1 MWARKNKPFSLLMK
15 SRVKISFNMFLSFF
29 ILQVNEV
36 LRYHQHTY
44 MHGNFSPGLFLTD
57 HTWILLEVVME
68 SGSSKSRVLVRFGLG
83 LGKVW
88 IGFRQV
94 SGWVQVRFG

>member
-1 MWARKNKPFSLLMK
+1 MK
-15 SRVKISFNMFLSFF
+15 SRVKISFNMSLSFF

-44 MHGNFSPGLFLTD
+44 MHGNISQGLFLTD

-68 SGSSKSRVLVRFGLG
+68 SGSSKSRVLVWFGFGSGLGRVQDGFGSGLGRVQVGFGSG
-83 LGKVW
+83 LGK
-88 IGFRQV
+88 I
-94 SGWVQVRFG
+94 

>member
-15 SRVKISFNMFLSFF
+15 SRVKISFNMSLSFF

-36 LRYHQHTY
+36 LRYHQH

>member
-1 MWARKNKPFSLLMK
+1 MEQKYLLK
-15 SRVKISFNMFLSFF
+15 HVFSFF

-44 MHGNFSPGLFLTD
+44 MHGNISQGLFLTD

-83 LGKVW
+83 LGKVC
-88 IGFRQV
+88 IGFKQV
-94 SGWVQVRFG
+94 SGWVWVRFG